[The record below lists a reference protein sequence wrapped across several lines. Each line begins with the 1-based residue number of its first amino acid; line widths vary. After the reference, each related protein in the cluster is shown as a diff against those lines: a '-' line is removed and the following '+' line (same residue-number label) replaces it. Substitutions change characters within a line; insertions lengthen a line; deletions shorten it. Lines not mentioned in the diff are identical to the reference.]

1 MFTRLPL
8 FLLLAAAPALFAQAQ
23 AKQKYDGPKPAKA
36 DVPYLLHARNLVEL
50 DQGEAREEKVKDVTR
65 YTLPGATAKA
75 RTPLMEPIFL
85 LQADKLVPEKLTCY
99 RMQPSKAGQREL
111 NLPAKPKKDSARPL
125 RMTVTQA
132 ADRLFRI
139 ELSETLDNGEYVLTP
154 EGSNQVFA
162 FTVY

>member
-1 MFTRLPL
+1 MFLNRLL
-8 FLLLAAAPALFAQAQ
+8 IAGLLLGLALSAQPR
-23 AKQKYDGPKPAKA
+23 QKYDGPKPPKA

-50 DQGEAREEKVKDVTR
+50 DTGEAREEKIKDTTR
-65 YTLPGATAKA
+65 YSLAGGTAKA

-85 LQADKLVPEKLTCY
+85 LQADKLIPEKLTCY
-99 RMQPSKAGQREL
+99 KMELSKAGQREMSIPL
-111 NLPAKPKKDSARPL
+111 KPKKDSPRPR
-125 RMTVTQA
+125 RMSVTQV

>member
-1 MFTRLPL
+1 MFSYRVLTAG
-8 FLLLAAAPALFAQAQ
+8 LLLAIGLSAQ
-23 AKQKYDGPKPAKA
+23 AKQKYDGPRPPKS

-50 DQGEAREEKVKDVTR
+50 DTAEAREEKLKDGTR
-65 YTLPGATAKA
+65 YSLGGGTAKA

-99 RMQPSKAGQREL
+99 KMDLSKAGQREML
-111 NLPAKPKKDSARPL
+111 IPFKPKKDSPRPR
-125 RMTVTQA
+125 RMTVTQV
-132 ADRLFRI
+132 ADRLFRV
-139 ELSETLDNGEYVLTP
+139 ELSESLENGEYVLTP